1 MLHVAR
7 RNGYTKVM
15 VGDSCT
21 RVSVKLLTNLSL
33 GRGAFLAMDTVR
45 TKRLMVSPPTD
56 TVLVSSLFGLD
67 MSILA
72 SNFPEL

>member
-7 RNGYTKVM
+7 RNGYAKVM

-45 TKRLMVSPPTD
+45 TKRLMVSPPTGH
-56 TVLVSSLFGLD
+56 SLLHV
-67 MSILA
+67 LA
-72 SNFPEL
+72 SSGDSWPCSLV